1 VKEYLSQ
8 KGIEYQEIDVG
19 KDKEAAKEMVRI
31 SGARSVPVITVG
43 EEVFIG
49 FDPSRLDAV
58 LSN

>member
-1 VKEYLSQ
+1 M
-8 KGIEYQEIDVG
+8 I
-19 KDKEAAKEMVRI
+19 RI

-43 EEVFIG
+43 GEVIIG